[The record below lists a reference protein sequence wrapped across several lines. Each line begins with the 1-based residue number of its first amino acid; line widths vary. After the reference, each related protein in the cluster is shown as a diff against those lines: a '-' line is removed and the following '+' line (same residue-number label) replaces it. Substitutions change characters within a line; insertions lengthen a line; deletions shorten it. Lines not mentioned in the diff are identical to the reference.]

1 MDLYQDPKY
10 VFCTYTQLG
19 KRESELL
26 TAPYHLMFYDD
37 GADVKQVPAYLVVEH
52 P

>member
-1 MDLYQDPKY
+1 MGLYQDPRY
-10 VFCTYTQLG
+10 VCCTYMQLV

-26 TAPYHLMFYDD
+26 TTPYRLMFYDD

>member
-1 MDLYQDPKY
+1 MLQ
-10 VFCTYTQLG
+10 
-19 KRESELL
+19 
-26 TAPYHLMFYDD
+26 APYKLMFYDD

>member
-1 MDLYQDPKY
+1 MDLHQDPRY
-10 VFCTYTQLG
+10 VCCTYMQLV

-26 TAPYHLMFYDD
+26 MTPYRLMFYDD
-37 GADVKQVPAYLVVEH
+37 GADVKHVPAYLVVEH

>member
-1 MDLYQDPKY
+1 MDLYQDPRY
-10 VFCTYTQLG
+10 VYFAYAQLV

-26 TAPYHLMFYDD
+26 TTPYHLMFYDD